1 MSQPVQDY
9 VPRIPEMSKAQRKLI
24 HVEKEIMLKKR
35 AISQVD
41 HMQGKFISSL
51 LLLEKK
57 DLGQSPMINL
67 KNVNFFVP

>member
-1 MSQPVQDY
+1 MN
-9 VPRIPEMSKAQRKLI
+9 KAQKELI
-24 HVEKEIMLKKR
+24 QVEKEVKLKKR

-51 LLLEKK
+51 FLSEKK
-57 DLGQSPMINL
+57 DQGQSPMINL